1 VASLSANPSSV
12 KSGARSTLNWSSSNA
27 TSCIASGG
35 WNGHEGT
42 LGSQTTA
49 ALAVTT
55 KFTLTCS
62 GSAGYA
68 SQSATITVGAASNP
82 GGGTGTATLSWVA
95 PTLNTNGSELTTLTG
110 YHIYYGSS
118 ANALTQSIAI
128 TNAANTTYEVT
139 NLASGTWYFAIAAD
153 SADGTESGMS
163 TVGSKTL

>member
-1 VASLSANPSSV
+1 
-12 KSGARSTLNWSSSNA
+12 
-27 TSCIASGG
+27 
-35 WNGHEGT
+35 
-42 LGSQTTA
+42 
-49 ALAVTT
+49 
-55 KFTLTCS
+55 
-62 GSAGYA
+62 
-68 SQSATITVGAASNP
+68 
-82 GGGTGTATLSWVA
+82 
-95 PTLNTNGSELTTLTG
+95 LNTNGSELTTLTG